1 MAGIATLHP
10 DIRAAFRAKLQ
21 SIAGLP
27 STIEWEGKEAS
38 PAVDQPY
45 MRETVTPIF
54 SDPRALGRGGTV
66 QHRILCRVKLFFP
79 AGKGTLDIETA
90 AGKLLAAFSPGSS
103 LVYGATSG
111 MVFKAETSG
120 LITETAFVSLT
131 VTITV
136 TAYSAN

>member
-1 MAGIATLHP
+1 MAGIATLHS

-21 SIAGLP
+21 TVSGLP
-27 STIEWEGKEAS
+27 STIEWEGKEANPS
-38 PAVDQPY
+38 VDQPY

-54 SDPRALGRGGTV
+54 SDPRALGRGGTI
-66 QHRILCRVKLFFP
+66 QHRILCRAKLFFP
-79 AGKGTLDIETA
+79 SDNGTLAIETA
-90 AGKLLAAFSPGSS
+90 AGKLLEAFPPGSS

-111 MVFKAETSG
+111 MVFKTETSG
-120 LITETAFVSLT
+120 LITETAFISLT